1 LLASVSL
8 LRVSN
13 LAKAKHR
20 GKAQLFRG
28 AWTGQRNHRQACLQ
42 ASPYCECPIWR
53 KPNTEEKRSF
63 FEVPGRDSGTIGK
76 LACKRLLIASVQFG
90 ESQTPRK
97 SEAFSRWPGR
107 RSGRTNMARFL
118 TMHTMFDFFFKKYC
132 IYLYFVILYPHNEWI
147 HKESEMDKKER
158 IEKQIGTLKGIRE
171 MLDMNRTEFSR
182 YMDIP
187 LRTLEEWE
195 AGRRQMPEY
204 VLRLIAYYVKVQ
216 KLMKEK
222 GIELEERYEQK

>member
-1 LLASVSL
+1 
-8 LRVSN
+8 
-13 LAKAKHR
+13 
-20 GKAQLFRG
+20 
-28 AWTGQRNHRQACLQ
+28 
-42 ASPYCECPIWR
+42 
-53 KPNTEEKRSF
+53 
-63 FEVPGRDSGTIGK
+63 
-76 LACKRLLIASVQFG
+76 
-90 ESQTPRK
+90 
-97 SEAFSRWPGR
+97 
-107 RSGRTNMARFL
+107 
-118 TMHTMFDFFFKKYC
+118 
-132 IYLYFVILYPHNEWI
+132 
-147 HKESEMDKKER
+147 MDKKER

-171 MLDMNRTEFSR
+171 MLDMNRTECSR